1 MVKGEM
7 GLTADRREEDR
18 ENAEDGI
25 SARWAHFG
33 GYVVLYGFLCWYLTS
48 MKVPGGEKLTTR
60 LMDDVISS
68 LDF

>member
-1 MVKGEM
+1 MQRDEVGA
-7 GLTADRREEDR
+7 G
-18 ENAEDGI
+18 
-25 SARWAHFG
+25 WAHFG

-48 MKVPGGEKLTTR
+48 MKVPGGEKLMMR